1 MTMKILC
8 AFLLLTLVG
17 GLVPRTA
24 QAGIIEYEATDLADA
39 VAGEDLW
46 QYKYWLSG
54 FVFNTDQGF
63 TIYASSLYQQLSTP
77 GAPNADWE
85 DPPLVVQPDPV
96 LASDGFFDDLALVNG
111 ASLADAFVL
120 NFVWLGGPAH
130 PGSQPYELYVL
141 DGQGQTTVIGEGQ
154 TQPRVVV
161 PEPAAL
167 FLLGMGLTSV
177 AIRRGARA

>member
-1 MTMKILC
+1 MIMKVLC
-8 AFLLLTLVG
+8 AFLLLTVVG
-17 GLVPRTA
+17 GLVPRPA

-39 VAGEDLW
+39 VVGQDLW
-46 QYKYWLSG
+46 QYRYFLSG
-54 FVFNTDQGF
+54 FIFNTDQGF

-96 LASDGFFDDLALVNG
+96 LASDGFLDGLALVNG

-120 NFVWLGGPAH
+120 NFLWLGGPAQ
-130 PGSQPYELYVL
+130 PGSQPYELYEL
-141 DGQGQTTVIGEGQ
+141 NSQGQLTVVGRGQ
-154 TQPRVVV
+154 TQARGSV

-167 FLLGMGLTSV
+167 FLLAMGLTRV
-177 AIRRGARA
+177 AMRRGART